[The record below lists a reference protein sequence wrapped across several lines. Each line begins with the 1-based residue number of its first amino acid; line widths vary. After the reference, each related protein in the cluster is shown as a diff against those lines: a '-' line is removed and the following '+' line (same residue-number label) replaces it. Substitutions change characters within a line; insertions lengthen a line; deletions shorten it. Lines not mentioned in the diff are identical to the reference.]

1 MNNISF
7 LSCISFPNAFP
18 EKAMCSTP
26 ETKEVVENLKRKY
39 PGSQNYNNFSIP
51 VNKTISEDDQELVL
65 KRNNKKGGTTKIWCI

>member
-1 MNNISF
+1 MHI
-7 LSCISFPNAFP
+7 IPNAFS

-65 KRNNKKGGTTKIWCI
+65 KETIKKEEQLRSGAFDVLGDDSH